1 MLGEKVNHV
10 AAADL
15 AYDFNGTYVALSLSR
30 DGRYVLFASTS
41 ADLVAG
47 DTNNLSDVFVK
58 DTQTGTIVRAS
69 VDANGGQLNQQW
81 GYAALLSDDHSVI
94 FDSAVGNLVPNDPAI
109 NINTPHVSAG
119 LLSARNGTDVFVK
132 NLQTGAIRIVSTNA
146 NGVLGND
153 ASYNASVSADGN
165 VVAFESLAN
174 NLVANDSNFTSDIF
188 VKNLITGAVVN
199 ASTSSDGM
207 AANSYSTAGKLSADG
222 RFVAFNTYADN
233 LVAGDTN
240 VQTDVFR
247 KDLVTGELVR
257 VSLHIDGRQSN
268 DSSSVE
274 SISADGRY
282 ISFQTYDRGFYPG
295 RSEAFSSV
303 FVKDMQTGALLRVS
317 ENEFGGDGDGFSH
330 GSTLSWDGRYVTFT
344 SDATNLVSGLNHRGN
359 LTYIKDLQSG
369 AIACLSQDGDT
380 TYPYPDGSGITL
392 SADGGSAAFGTWMRF
407 DTGLPQDYASRLFHT
422 KIVLDNLAHYG
433 NGGDDIVSGFGD
445 FDVVRG
451 GPGNDRYSGNSD
463 FIVEL
468 PNQGNDT
475 VEIWKSFSL
484 PPNVE
489 NIEATPNVLNALIE
503 TGNELNNRLVG
514 GSYADTLLGQA
525 GNDIL
530 TGNEGNDLIDGGAG
544 FDTAVYK
551 GHRDYFSLQ
560 KTANGVTLTD
570 NIYGQ
575 GTDTLSNIERIK
587 FVDAGIAF
595 DIDGNAGQAYRI
607 YQAAFDRAPDK
618 GGLGFWISTMDGG
631 ASLADVAGG
640 FMQSAE
646 FANLYGNNPANAD
659 LVTKFYNNVLHR
671 APDSGGYQYWL
682 SALDQ
687 HVLTPAQVLGSFA
700 ESAENKAALVGVT
713 ANGIEY
719 TLFGQ

>member
-15 AYDFNGTYVALSLSR
+15 AYDFNGTYLALSLSR
-30 DGRYVLFASTS
+30 DGRYVLFASAST
-41 ADLVAG
+41 DLVAG
-47 DTNNLSDVFVK
+47 DTNNLTDVFVK

-81 GYAALLSDDHSVI
+81 GYAALLSDGHSVI
-94 FDSAVGNLVPNDPAI
+94 FDSVTANLVPGDPALDI
-109 NINTPHVSAG
+109 NSPHVSVG
-119 LLSARNGTDVFVK
+119 ILSPFKGTDVFVK
-132 NLQTGAIRIVSTNA
+132 NLQTGAIRILSTNA
-146 NGVLGND
+146 SGAPGND
-153 ASYNASVSADGN
+153 ASYSASISADGN

-174 NLVANDSNFTSDIF
+174 NLVAIDTNVVADIF
-188 VKNLITGAVVN
+188 VKNLVTGTIVN
-199 ASTSSDGM
+199 ASTSSSGV
-207 AANSYSTAGKLSADG
+207 AANLFSTSARLSADG
-222 RFVAFNTYADN
+222 RYVAFKSYADN

-240 VQTDVFR
+240 GQPDVFR

-257 VSLHIDGRQSN
+257 VSMHLDGTQSLDISN
-268 DSSSVE
+268 VE

-295 RSEAFSSV
+295 RSEAFSSIY
-303 FVKDMQTGALLRVS
+303 VKDMQTGALLRVS
-317 ENEFGGDGDGFSH
+317 ENKFGGDGDGFSH

-344 SDATNLVSGLNHRGN
+344 SDATNLVSGLNHKGN

-369 AIACLSQDGDT
+369 AIACLSQDGDL

-407 DTGLPQDYASRLFHT
+407 DTGLPHDYASRLFHT
-422 KIVLDNLAHYG
+422 KTGLDNLVHYG

-451 GPGNDRYSGNSD
+451 GAGNDRYSSNSD

-489 NIEATPNVLNALIE
+489 NIEATPNVLNALTE
-503 TGNELNNRLVG
+503 TGNELNNRLTG
-514 GSYADTLLGQA
+514 GRYADTLLGQA

-530 TGNEGNDLIDGGAG
+530 TGNEGNDVIDGGSG
-544 FDTAVYK
+544 FDTAVYS
-551 GHRDYFSLQ
+551 GNRLGFAVQ
-560 KTANGVTLTD
+560 KTAAGVSVID
-570 NIYGQ
+570 NAYGF

-587 FVDAGIAF
+587 FADAGIAF

-640 FMQSAE
+640 FMHSAE
-646 FANLYGNNPANAD
+646 FSALYGNNPGNAD
-659 LVTKFYNNVLHR
+659 LVTKFYSNVLHR

-682 SALDQ
+682 NALDQ
-687 HVLTPAQVLGSFA
+687 HILTPAQVLASFA
-700 ESAENKAALVGVT
+700 ESTENKAALVGVT

-719 TLFGQ
+719 TLFG